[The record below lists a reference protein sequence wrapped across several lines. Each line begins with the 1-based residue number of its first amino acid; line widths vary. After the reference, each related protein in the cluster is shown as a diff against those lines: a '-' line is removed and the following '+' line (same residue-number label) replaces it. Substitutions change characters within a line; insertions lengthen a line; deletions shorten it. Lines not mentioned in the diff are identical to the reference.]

1 MQEQNVQIRFHQ
13 IAGIGC
19 GWLGSKRNGCRH
31 LQKLTPRLTGS
42 RSSVQNCSDAMVAF
56 QMPYSHAIS
65 QYSTV
70 SMVLCKMLENSKVS
84 WYEEHVGEI
93 LQ

>member
-1 MQEQNVQIRFHQ
+1 M
-13 IAGIGC
+13 
-19 GWLGSKRNGCRH
+19 
-31 LQKLTPRLTGS
+31 PRVTGS
-42 RSSVQNCSDAMVAF
+42 RSSAQNCSDAMAAF

-65 QYSTV
+65 QYSAV
-70 SMVLCKMLENSKVS
+70 SMLMLCNMLENSKVS